1 MRMEIVLGDGDRV
14 DAITRRSTIHTDQ
27 DGSYPAPFELFLA
40 SIGTCAGIY
49 VSKFCRQRGLSPE
62 DIRIVQ
68 TTVKDE
74 DSGLIGR
81 VDLDIQLPE
90 GFPEKYRSAVVRAA
104 GLCAVK
110 KHLATPPDIEVKT
123 STAVPTGEATS

>member
-1 MRMEIVLGDGDRV
+1 MEMEIVLGEGDRV
-14 DAITRRSTIHTDQ
+14 DAITRRSSIRTDQ

-49 VSKFCRQRGLSPE
+49 VSKFCRQRGLSAQ

-68 TTVKDE
+68 TTSKNE
-74 DSGLIGR
+74 DGSLIGR
-81 VDLDIQLPE
+81 VELDIQLPE
-90 GFPEKYRSAVVRAA
+90 GFPEKYRTAVVRAA

-110 KHLATPPDIEVKT
+110 KHLATPPEVEVKT
-123 STAVPTGEATS
+123 SMAVTSGEATS